1 MRALFLLV
9 TVVGLTIFSLQ
20 NVDPV
25 SLVFLGM
32 RSPAVPLSIWILFSI
47 GVGVVTSLLIS
58 GLLGFSNYLSQ
69 PRGRNDRNNGRNTF
83 TEDNRT
89 PYAASP
95 PPRKQAIDPDRNS
108 RNTQTQPA
116 SGYQTQYGTPTG
128 YNARTLQQ
136 DVSPP
141 NSGNA
146 KTYAQAAGST
156 PADDDEDDWVSGG
169 SKIDSQGSEDDW
181 GFENES
187 PSSSA
192 VNDDVE
198 PNPREYEAKQE
209 PQSQSWK
216 GSVYSY
222 GYRDPNQSGVGQT
235 ESVYDADYR
244 VLVPPE
250 EAAIPQ
256 TPGAEVAKQN
266 TEDEEDW
273 GLDED
278 DELEDDRPSGGP
290 INLKK

>member
-1 MRALFLLV
+1 MRPVFLLV
-9 TVVGLTIFSLQ
+9 IVVGLTIFALQ
-20 NVDPV
+20 NVEPV
-25 SLVFLGM
+25 SLVFLGV
-32 RSPAVPLSIWILFSI
+32 RSPAVPLSIWILFTI

-58 GLLGFSNYLSQ
+58 GLLAFSNYLSQ
-69 PRGRNDRNNGRNTF
+69 PRGRTDRHNGRNTF
-83 TEDNRT
+83 TEDSRK

-95 PPRKQAIDPDRNS
+95 PPRKPEIDPRNS
-108 RNTQTQPA
+108 RNTETQTA

-128 YNARTLQQ
+128 YNARTVQQ
-136 DVSPP
+136 DVPPP

-169 SKIDSQGSEDDW
+169 SKTSSQGSEDDW

-192 VNDDVE
+192 VNDVVE
-198 PNPREYEAKQE
+198 ANPRDYEAKQE

-250 EAAIPQ
+250 EAAIPE
-256 TPGAEVAKQN
+256 TVSPEVAKQN

-278 DELEDDRPSGGP
+278 DELKDDRPSGGP